1 MATKRMNDRWA
12 RIRERIKAVWNEAD
26 LSNEEMRKTR
36 GSLPKMVSLIHDKTG
51 EPRPE
56 IRRKVAALV

>member
-1 MATKRMNDRWA
+1 MATKKMNDRWSK
-12 RIRERIKAVWNEAD
+12 IRDRIKAVWSEAD
-26 LSNEEMRKTR
+26 LSNEEMRMTR

-51 EPRPE
+51 EPLPE